1 MKAGMKC
8 DSNLVAIEIDLNVF
22 IICFSTTHS
31 EEHHFRLCTYRT
43 YPKSTLKREKQSS
56 TKLSCQ
62 VCNTTTFH
70 QQCRHYHHLHQ
81 HRRVVSSLPSSSSF
95 KFGSFSHHH
104 VELMVVVV
112 GLGGPGLPSCWSNTT
127 VCNERPTTT
136 TTMRCRARK

>member
-31 EEHHFRLCTYRT
+31 EEHHFRLCTYT
-43 YPKSTLKREKQSS
+43 YPKSTLRREKQSS
-56 TKLSCQ
+56 TKLSCLCQ

-81 HRRVVSSLPSSSSF
+81 HRRVVSSSPSSSSF

-104 VELMVVVV
+104 VELMAVR
-112 GLGGPGLPSCWSNTT
+112 LGGPGLPSCWSTTT